1 MNNTTQASGG
11 GGGLLTGL
19 IITVVLILIGVAIYA
34 VYTKLWF
41 PKQCVGQDPDKTSNV
56 STFMYDSKK
65 GVCVANVCIDGYGD
79 AANKGLPVNGICTL
93 FTPTAR
99 SYTSLGSNACATGTG
114 TFTVNSKGTTD
125 PLCQSE
131 CDAATTPC
139 TGYQWD
145 SSKTSCSI
153 ISDKTPV
160 LDPSETSGTMTCNVP
175 TKIM

>member
-1 MNNTTQASGG
+1 MKKKLIATIVAAMLSASAMAGNEILVNEYIKAGVNESTGTLGSGG
-11 GGGLLTGL
+11 NTSPGLL
-19 IITVVLILIGVAIYA
+19 
-34 VYTKLWF
+34 
-41 PKQCVGQDPDKTSNV
+41 
-56 STFMYDSKK
+56 YDS
-65 GVCVANVCIDGYGD
+65 
-79 AANKGLPVNGICTL
+79 
-93 FTPTAR
+93 
-99 SYTSLGSNACATGTG
+99 TGTG

-160 LDPSETSGTMTCNVP
+160 LDTSETSGTMTCNVP